1 MAGWMTEIKRRL
13 RRNAELRVVVLLSVA
28 AFGLMFVSS
37 KQPLFDFL
45 ADTRVAEISYAL
57 NSPNEIW
64 FNLCVGYL
72 VTAFF
77 WWMVVYRPD
86 QRRRANL
93 KRNFQAF
100 YLGWKDDVLG
110 LHLRAGN
117 FRVPDSTKLLHHE
130 QFSQFFRQNDRW
142 GAVLGGMQDDPNM
155 LAALGN
161 KIDTL
166 HTEVQH
172 VLSAIPLED
181 AQSHA
186 VLRRLLRQMSRLRA
200 DPVYIHAPAMG
211 YGKFFYERF
220 AFWSMMDGQST
231 EDYVQSF
238 VDSL

>member
-1 MAGWMTEIKRRL
+1 M
-13 RRNAELRVVVLLSVA
+13 
-28 AFGLMFVSS
+28 
-37 KQPLFDFL
+37 
-45 ADTRVAEISYAL
+45 
-57 NSPNEIW
+57 
-64 FNLCVGYL
+64 GYL

-100 YLGWKDDVLG
+100 YSGWKDDVLG
-110 LHLRAGN
+110 LLLCAGN
-117 FRVPDSTKLLHHE
+117 FHAPDTTNLLDHE
-130 QFSQFFRQNDRW
+130 QFSQFFHRTGCRW
-142 GAVLGGMQDDPNM
+142 DAVLNGMEDDPDM

-200 DPVYIHAPAMG
+200 DPVYIHAPTMG